1 MTLLEEKLR
10 AKQFVVTAELTTF
23 DGVDA
28 DQVRQR
34 ARMIAPYVNAIN
46 CTDNTGARVH
56 LSSVAC
62 GALIVQMGL
71 EPIVQLTCR
80 DRNRI
85 ALQSDLLGAAALG
98 IKNILCLTGDDVGAG
113 DHPGAKP
120 VFDLDSIQLLRLAKT
135 MRDEKKYLS
144 GRKIK
149 TAPEFFIGAAENPF
163 APPLD
168 YRSERLAKKIEAGAQ
183 FIQTQLVF
191 DIGVFKE
198 FMHRA
203 REEGLTERVFIL
215 PGIGFLKSL
224 KVAHFLRNKVPGV
237 VLPEAFVE
245 RLRGV
250 PENQHEAEGME
261 IWAELIEQVR
271 EIKGVAGV
279 HLFSFGREDAVAE
292 MCRRLKLTTHDLRE
306 GRPQAWRGDGGFTD
320 LLDEKDVPK
329 YDLRVEAL
337 GTLDEV
343 SSALGIARAN
353 APGEEARNTLVEIQR
368 DMCYMMSEVAGHMNN
383 GATEYIDSSRTEWLE
398 ARLQELQHAAPWV
411 KGFIVPGDTPF
422 GADLQLARA
431 ITRRAERQIAKLTH
445 DRELKNPMILAYL
458 NRLAYVLYAL
468 ARVEEMRAG
477 VAAPTMA
484 RGKRGGNG

>member
-1 MTLLEEKLR
+1 MSILEEKLR
-10 AKQFVVTAELTTF
+10 AKQFVVTAEITTF
-23 DGVDA
+23 DGADA

-71 EPIVQLTCR
+71 EPVVQLTCR

-85 ALQSDLLGAAALG
+85 ALQSDFLGAAALG
-98 IKNILCLTGDDVGAG
+98 VKNILCLTGDDVSAG
-113 DHPGAKP
+113 DHRDAKP
-120 VFDLDSIQLLRLAKT
+120 VFDLDSIQLIRLAKT

-149 TAPEFFIGAAENPF
+149 PAPEFFIGASENPF

-168 YRSERLAKKIEAGAQ
+168 YRAERLAKKVDAGAE

-191 DIGVFKE
+191 DVEVFKD
-198 FMHRA
+198 FMHRV
-203 REEGLTERVFIL
+203 REAGLTERVFIL
-215 PGIGFLKSL
+215 AGVGFLKSL
-224 KVAHFLRNKVPGV
+224 KVALFLKDKVPGV
-237 VLPEAFVE
+237 VIPESFVE

-250 PENQHEAEGME
+250 PESQQEAEGME
-261 IWAELIEQVR
+261 IWGELIEQLR
-271 EIKGVAGV
+271 EVEGVAGV

-292 MCRRLKLTTHDLRE
+292 LCRRMKLSTHDRRE
-306 GRPQAWRGDGGFTD
+306 EYAPRWRGDGGYTD

-353 APGEEARNTLVEIQR
+353 SRSADATNLLVEVQR
-368 DMCYMMSEVAGHMNN
+368 DMCYMMSEVAGHTVD
-383 GATEYIDSSRTEWLE
+383 GAKEEIDASRTEWLE
-398 ARLQELQHAAPWV
+398 ARLHDLQHAAPWV
-411 KGFIVPGDTPF
+411 KGFVVPGDTAF

-431 ITRRAERQIAKLTH
+431 ITRRAERQVAKLTH
-445 DRELKNPMILAYL
+445 DRELTNPLILAYL
-458 NRLAYVLYAL
+458 NRLAYVLFAL

-477 VAAPTMA
+477 VNAPTMA
-484 RGKRGGNG
+484 RMETKDK

>member
-1 MTLLEEKLR
+1 MSELEEKLR
-10 AKQFVVTAELTTF
+10 AKQFVVTAEITTF

-34 ARMIAPYVNAIN
+34 ARMIAPYVTAIN

-62 GALIVQMGL
+62 GGIIAHMGI
-71 EPIVQLTCR
+71 EPVVQLTCR

-98 IKNILCLTGDDVGAG
+98 VNNILCLTGDDVSAG
-113 DHPGAKP
+113 DQPDAKP
-120 VFDLDSIQLLRLAKT
+120 VFDLDSIQLIRLAKT
-135 MRDEKKYLS
+135 LRDEKRYLS

-149 TAPEFFIGAAENPF
+149 PAPEFFIGAAENPF

-168 YRSERLAKKIEAGAQ
+168 YRPERLAKKVEAGAQ

-191 DIGVFKE
+191 DVAVLKE
-198 FMHRA
+198 FMSRA
-203 REEGLTERVFIL
+203 RDAGLLDRVSIL

-224 KVAHFLRNKVPGV
+224 KVALFLRDHVPGV
-237 VLPEAFVE
+237 VLPEAFID
-245 RLRGV
+245 RLRSV
-250 PENQHEAEGME
+250 PDSQQEAEGME
-261 IWAELIEQVR
+261 IWTELIEQVR
-271 EIKGVAGV
+271 EIEGVAGV

-292 MCRRLKLTTHDLRE
+292 LCRRMNLTTRDGRE
-306 GRPQAWRGDGGFTD
+306 TLASTWRGDAGFTD

-343 SSALGIARAN
+343 SSALGIARAS
-353 APGEEARNTLVEIQR
+353 ASGEAARKLLFDIQC
-368 DMCYMMSEVAGHMNN
+368 DLCYMMSEVAGH
-383 GATEYIDSSRTEWLE
+383 ATDGDTEKIDSTRTAWLE
-398 ARLQELQHAAPWV
+398 ERLHDLQHSAPWV
-411 KGFIVPGDTPF
+411 KGFVVPGDTPF

-431 ITRRAERQIAKLTH
+431 ISRRAERQIAKLTH
-445 DRELKNPMILAYL
+445 EKDLKNPLILAYL
-458 NRLAYVLYAL
+458 NRLAYVLFAL

-477 VAAPTMA
+477 VDAPTMA
-484 RGKRGGNG
+484 RK

>member
-1 MTLLEEKLR
+1 MSQLEEKLR
-10 AKQFVVTAELTTF
+10 ANQFVVTAEITTF
-23 DGVDA
+23 DGADA

-71 EPIVQLTCR
+71 EPVVQLTCR
-80 DRNRI
+80 DRNRL
-85 ALQSDLLGAAALG
+85 ALQSDFLGAAALG
-98 IKNILCLTGDDVGAG
+98 VKNILCLTGDDVSAG
-113 DHPGAKP
+113 DHPDAKP
-120 VFDLDSIQLLRLAKT
+120 VFDLDSIQLIRLAKT

-149 TAPEFFIGAAENPF
+149 PAPEFFIGAAENPF
-163 APPLD
+163 APPLE
-168 YRSERLAKKIEAGAQ
+168 YRSERLAKKVEAGAQ

-198 FMHRA
+198 FMHRCH
-203 REEGLTERVFIL
+203 EEGLTERVYIL
-215 PGIGFLKSL
+215 PGLGFLKSL
-224 KVAHFLRNKVPGV
+224 KVAIFLRDKVPGV
-237 VLPEAFVE
+237 VLPADLIE

-250 PENQHEAEGME
+250 SESQQEEEGME
-261 IWAELIEQVR
+261 IWSELIEQVR
-271 EIKGVAGV
+271 EIEGVAGV

-292 MCRRLKLTTHDLRE
+292 MCRRLKLTTHDRRE
-306 GRPQAWRGDGGFTD
+306 ERLPGWRGDAGFTD

-343 SSALGIARAN
+343 SSAIGIARAN
-353 APGEEARNTLVEIQR
+353 APGEEARSLLVEIQR
-368 DMCYMMSEVAGHMNN
+368 DMCYMMSEVAGQMTN
-383 GATEYIDSSRTEWLE
+383 GASEYIDSSRTAWLE

-411 KGFIVPGDTPF
+411 KGFVVPGDTPL

-431 ITRRAERQIAKLTH
+431 ISRRAERQIAKLTH
-445 DRELKNPMILAYL
+445 AGELKNPLILAYL
-458 NRLAYVLYAL
+458 NRLAYVLFAL

-477 VAAPTMA
+477 VNAPTLV
-484 RGKRGGNG
+484 KK

>member
-1 MTLLEEKLR
+1 MSLLEEKLR
-10 AKQFVVTAELTTF
+10 AKQFVVTAEITTF

-71 EPIVQLTCR
+71 EPVVQLTCR

-85 ALQSDLLGAAALG
+85 ALQSDFLGAAALG
-98 IKNILCLTGDDVGAG
+98 VRNILCLTGDDVGAG
-113 DHPGAKP
+113 DHPDAKP
-120 VFDLDSIQLLRLAKT
+120 VFDLDSIQLIRLAKT
-135 MRDEKKYLS
+135 LRDEKKYLS

-149 TAPEFFIGAAENPF
+149 PAPEFFIGAAENPF

-168 YRSERLAKKIEAGAQ
+168 YRPERLAKKVEAGAQ
-183 FIQTQLVF
+183 FIQTQLIF
-191 DIGVFKE
+191 DIAVFKE
-198 FMHRA
+198 FMRRV
-203 REEGLTERVFIL
+203 REEGLTERVYIL
-215 PGIGFLKSL
+215 AGVGFLKSL
-224 KVAHFLRNKVPGV
+224 KVALFLRDKVPGV
-237 VLPEAFVE
+237 VLPEALIE

-250 PENQHEAEGME
+250 PESQQEAEGME
-261 IWAELIEQVR
+261 IWAELIEQLR
-271 EIKGVAGV
+271 EIEGVAGV

-292 MCRRLKLTTHDLRE
+292 LCRRLNLTTSDRRQEHA
-306 GRPQAWRGDGGFTD
+306 PAWRGDGGYTD

-353 APGEEARNTLVEIQR
+353 AGGEEARNLLVEIQR
-368 DMCYMMSEVAGHMNN
+368 DLCYMMSEVAGHLDN
-383 GATEYIDSSRTEWLE
+383 GASEYIDSARTEWLE
-398 ARLQELQHAAPWV
+398 ARLRELQHTAPWV
-411 KGFIVPGDTPF
+411 KGFVVPGDTSF
-422 GADLQLARA
+422 GAELQLARA

-445 DRELKNPMILAYL
+445 DKELRNPLILAYL
-458 NRLAYVLYAL
+458 NRLAYVLFAL

-477 VAAPTMA
+477 VDAPTMV
-484 RGKRGGNG
+484 KSTK

>member
-1 MTLLEEKLR
+1 MSELEERLR
-10 AKQFVVTAELTTF
+10 AKQFVVTAEITTF

-28 DQVRQR
+28 DQLRQR
-34 ARMIAPYVNAIN
+34 ARMIAPYVTAIN

-62 GALIVQMGL
+62 GAIIAQMGL
-71 EPIVQLTCR
+71 EPVVQMTCR

-98 IKNILCLTGDDVGAG
+98 AKNILCLTGDDVSAG
-113 DHPGAKP
+113 DHPDAKP
-120 VFDLDSIQLLRLAKT
+120 VFDIDSIQLIRLAKT
-135 MRDEKKYLS
+135 LRDEKRYLS

-149 TAPEFFIGAAENPF
+149 PAPEFFIGAAENPF

-168 YRSERLAKKIEAGAQ
+168 YRPERLAKKIEAGAQ

-191 DIGVFKE
+191 DIPVLKE
-198 FMHRA
+198 FLHRA
-203 REEGLTERVFIL
+203 RDSGLLDRVFIL

-224 KVAHFLRNKVPGV
+224 KVAEFLRDHVPGV
-237 VLPEAFVE
+237 VLPNALLE

-250 PENQHEAEGME
+250 PEAQQEAEGME

-271 EIKGVAGV
+271 EFEGVAGV
-279 HLFSFGREDAVAE
+279 HLFSFGREDAAAE
-292 MCRRLKLTTHDLRE
+292 LCRRVNLTTHDRRE
-306 GRPQAWRGDGGFTD
+306 PVSSSWRGDGGFTD

-343 SSALGIARAN
+343 SSALGIARAS
-353 APGEEARNTLVEIQR
+353 ASGEDARKLLFDIQC
-368 DMCYMMSEVAGHMNN
+368 DLCYMMSEVAGHAAD
-383 GATEYIDSSRTEWLE
+383 GDTERIDSTRTNWLE
-398 ARLQELQHAAPWV
+398 GRLQELQHAAPWV
-411 KGFIVPGDTPF
+411 KGFVVPGDTPF
-422 GADLQLARA
+422 GAELQLARA
-431 ITRRAERQIAKLTH
+431 IARRAERQIARLTH
-445 DRELKNPMILAYL
+445 DKELKNPLILAYL
-458 NRLAYVLYAL
+458 NRLAYVLFAL

-477 VAAPTMA
+477 VDAPTMA
-484 RGKRGGNG
+484 RK